1 MFPARLLRS
10 SSRLIPLTAPARLST
25 PFSSVSSRFT
35 PRTITFKP
43 QQQLTSTPRTYS
55 TMSDHG
61 NVIPIKTEAEFN
73 EKVKNSTG
81 LVVVDCYATW
91 CGPCRAIAPR
101 VAQLSLEHT
110 AAKFYQ
116 IDVDELSNVAA
127 DLGIRAM
134 PTFILFKNG
143 ERLAGADVV
152 GANANAL
159 ENAVKTNIA

>member
-1 MFPARLLRS
+1 M
-10 SSRLIPLTAPARLST
+10 PLSFQT
-25 PFSSVSSRFT
+25 
-35 PRTITFKP
+35 
-43 QQQLTSTPRTYS
+43 LTKKNS
-55 TMSDHG
+55 
-61 NVIPIKTEAEFN
+61 EAEFN

-101 VAQLSLEHT
+101 VAQLSIEHS

-134 PTFILFKNG
+134 PTFILYKNG

-159 ENAVKTNIA
+159 EQAVKTNIA